1 MVFFWYGLV
10 PVAGAF
16 LNRRSWRNF
25 RQRFNELRLKPF
37 LDYSAYQTTKEAG
50 GLFRFIGGFE
60 STDGHTLWIRSTK
73 LTVPVAITDAQTYL
87 LPMPKGETVPDVLYP
102 DEEAPERIRWD
113 RVSTLTE
120 GARVFVGGLLKP
132 LDNRMTFVST
142 KENPLLIIFYDGP
155 DRSLPNGVIRAG
167 QYKNEYWN
175 RLTPYGLILGAFSL
189 IIIAF
194 LFFSRPAFRL
204 TAITAFIALFIPLY
218 PLLPPGMLLTSL
230 YRRLGRQAGIYRF
243 CRELLRLPLFY
254 FSLNR
259 EPKARGGGRLGMGF
273 LHGLVPA
280 APAEPPPQII
290 RLPDGEPYGCVSY
303 TSLPAAGGAL
313 PLLIPGE
320 RLRKGRAWY
329 VFGSLDGAGMPR
341 ENGDA
346 APRAEPEAL
355 PGEPRDLF
363 APWGAIPGKPEIL
376 AREYNRKAR
385 LLETASWFMLV
396 AGLAVNIFFI
406 GLVVFFLR

>member
-1 MVFFWYGLV
+1 MISFWYGLV
-10 PVAGAF
+10 PAAGAF

-50 GLFRFIGGFE
+50 GLFRFIGGVE

-73 LTVPVAITDAQTYL
+73 LTVPVAITGAQTYL
-87 LPMPKGETVPDVLYP
+87 LPMPKGEIVSDVLYP
-102 DEEAPERIRWD
+102 GEEAPERIRWD

-142 KENPLLIIFYDGP
+142 KENPLLVIFYDGP
-155 DRSLPNGVIRAG
+155 DRSLTNGVIRAG

-189 IIIAF
+189 IIMAF
-194 LFFSRPAFRL
+194 SFLSRPAFRL
-204 TAITAFIALFIPLY
+204 TAISAFIALLIPLY
-218 PLLPPGMLLTSL
+218 PLLPPGMIFTFL

-243 CRELLRLPLFY
+243 CRELIRLPLFY
-254 FSLNR
+254 FSPER
-259 EPKARGGGRLGMGF
+259 ETPARRDMGDLPPTGGIK
-273 LHGLVPA
+273 PSS
-280 APAEPPPQII
+280 QII
-290 RLPDGEPYGCVSY
+290 QLPDGEPYGYVSRL
-303 TSLPAAGGAL
+303 SLSSVKGI
-313 PLLIPGE
+313 PLIIPGE
-320 RLRKGRAWY
+320 RPRKGGAWY
-329 VFGSLDGAGMPR
+329 VFGALR
-341 ENGDA
+341 GD
-346 APRAEPEAL
+346 PEELPQEPQ
-355 PGEPRDLF
+355 DLF

-376 AREYNRKAR
+376 AREYNLKAR
-385 LLETASWFMLV
+385 LLEIASWLILF

-406 GLVVFFLR
+406 GMVIFFLR

>member
-1 MVFFWYGLV
+1 MISFWYGLI
-10 PVAGAF
+10 PAAGAF

-73 LTVPVAITDAQTYL
+73 LTVPVAIMGAQTYL
-87 LPMPKGETVPDVLYP
+87 LPMPKGEIVPDVLYP

-142 KENPLLIIFYDGP
+142 KENPLLVIFYDGP
-155 DRSLPNGVIRAG
+155 DRSLTNEVIRAG

-189 IIIAF
+189 IIMAF
-194 LFFSRPAFRL
+194 SFLSRPAFRL
-204 TAITAFIALFIPLY
+204 TAMSAFIALLVPLY
-218 PLLPPGMLLTSL
+218 PLLPPGMIFTFL
-230 YRRLGRQAGIYRF
+230 YRRLGRQAGSYRF
-243 CRELLRLPLFY
+243 CRELIRLPLFY
-254 FSLNR
+254 FSPER
-259 EPKARGGGRLGMGF
+259 ETPARRGMG
-273 LHGLVPA
+273 
-280 APAEPPPQII
+280 ESPPTGGIKPSSQII
-290 RLPDGEPYGCVSY
+290 KLPDGEPYGCVSRS
-303 TSLPAAGGAL
+303 SLPAAKGTI

-320 RLRKGRAWY
+320 RPRKGGAWY
-329 VFGSLDGAGMPR
+329 VFGSLAGDPEELPR
-341 ENGDA
+341 E
-346 APRAEPEAL
+346 PQ
-355 PGEPRDLF
+355 DLF

-376 AREYNRKAR
+376 AREYNVKAR
-385 LLETASWFMLV
+385 LLEIASWLILF

-406 GLVVFFLR
+406 GMVIFFLR